1 VPVVGIDP
9 GPVESAACLIGP
21 SYEILCAVK
30 LPNDQLRI
38 WLSDLSYLHMV
49 IEGMRGM
56 GAKVGH
62 ETFEAC
68 YQVGRFWQMGE
79 SRLAKVT
86 IYHRPEY
93 LHPLCGGRPPKNKSD
108 ATLYTA
114 LKTRFGADHLKPLVG
129 ASDLRSAFG
138 VAVYHLDKLKT
149 GRK

>member
-1 VPVVGIDP
+1 VVIGLDP

-21 SYEILCAVK
+21 AYEIKCAVK

-38 WLSDLSYLHMV
+38 WLSDLEYSHMA

-62 ETFEAC
+62 ETFDAA
-68 YQVGRFWQMGE
+68 YMVGRFHEIGE
-79 SRLAKVT
+79 RNLARVT

-108 ATLYTA
+108 ATLYAA
-114 LKTRFGADHLKPLVG
+114 LKTRFGAEHIKPLVG
-129 ASDLRSAFG
+129 ASDLRSAFA
-138 VAVYHLDKLKT
+138 VACFHLDKLKT
-149 GRK
+149 GRTK